1 MTRRLRNTGPAGLRT
16 LAAAGLALLAAG
28 CMHLAPR
35 YERPAAPVPAQFA
48 GTARA
53 AAEPL
58 PLLWQQF
65 VLDARARQLVERAL
79 AGNRDL
85 RSALLNVERARA
97 LLDASTASRWPTL
110 NAGLEASRAPSP
122 VTGDQTT
129 TLSAGLSI
137 TAWEVDLFGRLASL
151 DDAARAQLLGTEAGR
166 RSAELSLVTQV
177 LSTYLTL
184 VADTQQLRLAERT
197 MASRVET
204 LRLTR
209 LKASAGAASDLE
221 LRSAETIEAQ
231 TRATRAQLARQRDLD
246 RNALALLLGEPV
258 PDDLLPAADDAGA
271 LVDAPWLADVPV
283 GASSQILLA
292 RPDVVQAEQQLI
304 AANANIGAARAALFP
319 RLAITSSVG
328 TVSDDLAGLFKS
340 GNLAWTLAGQLAATV
355 FDGGRNRAVLQATR
369 LERDIALAQYERA
382 VQAAFRETM
391 DALVGLGSLR
401 EQVQAQR
408 DLLAAERERS
418 RLVDLRRG
426 RGAASDLEW
435 LDAQRALFAGE
446 QAAIQTRLAEL
457 LNRLALYKA
466 LGGEHVVQRY

>member
-1 MTRRLRNTGPAGLRT
+1 MTWRLRTTGLI
-16 LAAAGLALLAAG
+16 LALLATG
-28 CMHLAPR
+28 CMHLAPK

-48 GTARA
+48 GTASA
-53 AAEPL
+53 AAEAL

-122 VTGDQTT
+122 VTGDQAT
-129 TLSAGLSI
+129 TLNAGLSV

-166 RSAELSLVTQV
+166 RSAELTLVTQV

-197 MASRVET
+197 LASRLET

-231 TRATRAQLARQRDLD
+231 TRATRAQLVRQRDLD
-246 RNALALLLGEPV
+246 RNALALLLGGPV
-258 PDDLLPAADDAGA
+258 PDDLLPAPDDAGA

-319 RLAITSSVG
+319 RLTITSSAG

-391 DALVGLGSLR
+391 DALVGMGSLR
-401 EQVQAQR
+401 DQVQAQR

-418 RLVDLRRG
+418 RLVDLRRT

-435 LDAQRALFAGE
+435 LDAQRSLFAGE